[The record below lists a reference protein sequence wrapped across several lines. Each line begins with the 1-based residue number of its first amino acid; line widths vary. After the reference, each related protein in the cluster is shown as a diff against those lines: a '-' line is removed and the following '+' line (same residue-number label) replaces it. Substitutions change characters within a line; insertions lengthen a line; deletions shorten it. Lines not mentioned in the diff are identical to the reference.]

1 MSFLHHWDYK
11 YLCELEQR
19 KTMKKEE
26 TYWNTT
32 STYGDD
38 IEIIYDITE

>member
-1 MSFLHHWDYK
+1 MSFLHQWDYK

-19 KTMKKEE
+19 KTMEEE

-38 IEIIYDITE
+38 YEIIYHITE

>member
-1 MSFLHHWDYK
+1 MSFLHQWDYK

-19 KTMKKEE
+19 KTMKED

-38 IEIIYDITE
+38 YEIIYFITE